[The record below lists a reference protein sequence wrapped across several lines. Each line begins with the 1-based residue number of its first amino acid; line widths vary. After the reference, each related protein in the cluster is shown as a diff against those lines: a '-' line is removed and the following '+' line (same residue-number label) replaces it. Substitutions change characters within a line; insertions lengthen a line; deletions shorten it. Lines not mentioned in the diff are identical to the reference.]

1 MVAVAVGPGF
11 VELST
16 RGVVKL
22 EPGGFSIEVQPC
34 GKSWS
39 WVRDSPVV
47 GSSITAVQ
55 RNWPGW
61 GAQREEL

>member
-39 WVRDSPVV
+39 
-47 GSSITAVQ
+47 
-55 RNWPGW
+55 
-61 GAQREEL
+61 